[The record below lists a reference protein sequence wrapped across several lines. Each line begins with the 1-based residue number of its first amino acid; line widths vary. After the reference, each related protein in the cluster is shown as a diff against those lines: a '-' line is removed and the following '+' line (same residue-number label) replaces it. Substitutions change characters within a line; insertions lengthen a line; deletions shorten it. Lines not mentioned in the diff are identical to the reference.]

1 MSEEIN
7 KPVESKH
14 YIEPDTNDN
23 ILFFFL
29 LLVVLFSQC
38 NWFEQGND
46 SLLLFF
52 LLLIV
57 IFCQG
62 YGSIF

>member
-1 MSEEIN
+1 MTEEIN
-7 KPVESKH
+7 KPVESKD
-14 YIEPDTNDN
+14 IIKNDTNDN

-38 NWFEQGND
+38 NWFDQGNS

-52 LLLIV
+52 LLLII
-57 IFCQG
+57 IFSQG
-62 YGSIF
+62 YESIF